1 MVGIEIQEGRLMGK
15 QSAPAAPD
23 PVQTA
28 NAQGGWNTFT
38 AQQQQAM
45 NMVGQSTP
53 WGTLQYDQTG
63 TTQLTDPSGKQITVP
78 QFTATQTLSPSQ
90 KTIFDQTQAAQ
101 GNLAGLAEDQSG
113 MLRDYL
119 NKPFEFTNNDAS
131 NWAYDLASQRILPQQ
146 ADARAALD
154 RQLVNRGIR
163 PGTDAYNREM
173 TRMDQANTDQLNQ
186 LALNGRSQAFNEAA
200 YTRSNPIN
208 EISALL
214 SGSQVTQPGSTFTGT
229 PQTQV
234 AGVDYSGL
242 VNQNYQNQL
251 QSYNAQMGGMFGL
264 GGTLA
269 MGAMKYGLPLLSDRR
284 AKTDIR
290 RVGETDGGIPIYTYR
305 YRGSDVTH
313 MGVLADEVSEDMRV
327 MGDDGLYR
335 VYYDRVH

>member
-1 MVGIEIQEGRLMGK
+1 MGK
-15 QSAPAAPD
+15 SAPAAPD
-23 PVQTA
+23 PVATA

-45 NMVGQSTP
+45 NMVGQQTP
-53 WGTLQYDQTG
+53 WGSLEYNQTG
-63 TTQLTDPSGKQITVP
+63 NTTLTDPSGKQITVP

-90 KTIFDQTQAAQ
+90 QAIFDQTQDAQ
-101 GNLAGLAEDQSG
+101 ANLAGLASDQSG

-119 NKPFEFTNNDAS
+119 NKPFEFNNQDAAD
-131 NWAYDLASQRILPQQ
+131 WAYDLASSRILPQQ

-154 RQLVNRGIR
+154 RQLINRGIR

-173 TRMDQANTDQLNQ
+173 TRMDQSNTDQLNQ
-186 LALNGRSQAFNEAA
+186 LALNGRSQAFQEAA

-242 VNQNYQNQL
+242 VNNAYNQ
-251 QSYNAQMGGMFGL
+251 QVNQYNAQMGGMFGL
-264 GGTLA
+264 GGA
-269 MGAMKYGLPLLSDRR
+269 IAGGALKYGLPLLAASDRR
-284 AKTDIR
+284 LKRAIR
-290 RVGETDGGIPIYTYR
+290 RIGTILNGLPWYRFNYLWDRDDAPPREGLMSDDVRKIAPHAVVVGSSGFDLVDYAAAVG
-305 YRGSDVTH
+305 
-313 MGVLADEVSEDMRV
+313 A
-327 MGDDGLYR
+327 
-335 VYYDRVH
+335 